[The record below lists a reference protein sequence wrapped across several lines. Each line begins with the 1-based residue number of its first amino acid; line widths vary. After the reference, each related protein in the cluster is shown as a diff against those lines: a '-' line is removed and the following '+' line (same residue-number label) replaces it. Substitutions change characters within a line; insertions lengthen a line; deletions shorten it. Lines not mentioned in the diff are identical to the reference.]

1 MNNTF
6 LSSRDLTALMAGK
19 PAETPATLQELS
31 TGTNFLVQFLKEQY
45 LTSYIPEGASKIK
58 FLTGR
63 PGSGKTHYRKLLLT
77 EAENSGFLGV
87 SFSAK
92 DVWLSDFREIYL
104 EILRQ
109 CDIDRILQ
117 GLRDTIIREMG
128 YDPSQVPSG
137 QNLIDYLAEQ
147 GKGDALTKNTIRDY
161 LRELF
166 LKNPVLDNNFALC
179 CSLLVGDLL
188 GHPTLEASERE
199 TLYAFLRGDKT
210 IKFAQL
216 RAAGL
221 SPVRITK
228 YNARHMLRSLGEVVH
243 LAGFSGIFISVDDM
257 EILLGRTQSEM
268 IRYGKVRREDTYESL
283 RQLID
288 DIDTMKYLFFLFCFD
303 RELIDDESRG
313 IKSYQALW
321 FRIQNEIVSTRVN
334 RFADILDLDL
344 LAAQI
349 YDDSVTLSMADRLY
363 DALLST
369 DPLLSESLHRLSPEE
384 LPSLKDR
391 AEYGGIGLP
400 YLINRAV
407 VEGGL
412 HD

>member
-1 MNNTF
+1 MNNISLT
-6 LSSRDLTALMAGK
+6 SRDLNALLTGK
-19 PAETPATLQELS
+19 PAEDPEILRELS
-31 TGTNFLVQFLKEQY
+31 VGSDFLVQFLKQHY

-63 PGSGKTHYRKLLLT
+63 PGSGKTHYGKLLLS
-77 EAENSGFLGV
+77 EAVSSGFLGV

-109 CDIDRILQ
+109 CDIDRILL
-117 GLRDTIIREMG
+117 GLRDTIIREMN
-128 YDPSQVPSG
+128 YDPSQIPAG
-137 QNLIDYLAEQ
+137 QNLIDYLSEQ
-147 GKGDALTKNTIRDY
+147 GKGDALTRNTIRDY

-188 GHPTLEASERE
+188 GHPTLEAGERE
-199 TLYAFLRGDKT
+199 VLYAFLKGDKT
-210 IKFAQL
+210 IRFTEL
-216 RAAGL
+216 RAVGL

-228 YNARHMLRSLGEVVH
+228 YNARHMLRSLGEIVH
-243 LAGFSGIFISVDDM
+243 LAGYSGIFIVIDDM
-257 EILLGRTQSEM
+257 EILLGRTQSEL

-288 DIDTMKYLFFLFCFD
+288 DIDAMKYLFFLLCFD

-321 FRIQNEIVSTRVN
+321 FRIQNEIASPRVN

-349 YDDSVTLSMADRLY
+349 YDDSVIMTMADRLI
-363 DALLST
+363 DVLLST
-369 DPLLSESLHRLSPEE
+369 DPSLSESLHRLTSEE

-400 YLINRAV
+400 YLINRAAI
-407 VEGGL
+407 EGGL

>member
-1 MNNTF
+1 MNNTL
-6 LSSRDLTALMAGK
+6 LSSRDMTALMTGK
-19 PAETPATLQELS
+19 PAEDPAVLRELS
-31 TGTNFLVQFLKEQY
+31 VGSDFLVQFLKEQY

-63 PGSGKTHYRKLLLT
+63 PGSGKTHYGKLLLS
-77 EAENSGFLGV
+77 EAETSGFLGV

-109 CDIDRILQ
+109 CNIDRILA
-117 GLRDTIIREMG
+117 GLRDTIIREMN
-128 YDPSQVPSG
+128 YDPSMIPNG
-137 QNLIDYLAEQ
+137 QHLIDYLAEQ

-199 TLYAFLRGDKT
+199 TLYAFLKGDKT
-210 IKFAQL
+210 IRFTQL

-228 YNARHMLRSLGEVVH
+228 YNARHMLRSLGEIVH
-243 LAGFSGIFISVDDM
+243 LAGFAGIFITIDDM
-257 EILLGRTQSEM
+257 EILLGRTQSELV
-268 IRYGKVRREDTYESL
+268 RYGKVRREDTYESL

-288 DIDTMKYLFFLFCFD
+288 DIDSMKYLFFLLCFD

-321 FRIQNEIVSTRVN
+321 FRIQTEIVSQRIN

-344 LAAQI
+344 LASQL
-349 YDDSVTLSMADRLY
+349 YDDTVILEMADRLY
-363 DALLST
+363 ETLLFT
-369 DPLLSESLHRLSPEE
+369 DPALSESLHKLLPDE

-391 AEYGGIGLP
+391 TEFGGIGLP

-407 VEGGL
+407 IEGGL

>member
-1 MNNTF
+1 MNNTP
-6 LSSRDLTALMAGK
+6 LSSRDLSLVLSGK
-19 PAETPATLQELS
+19 PADDPAALQNLS
-31 TGTNFLVQFLKEQY
+31 AGTDFLVQFLKEHY

-63 PGSGKTHYRKLLLT
+63 PGSGKTHYSKLLLT
-77 EAENSGFLGV
+77 EAEASGFLGV

-109 CDIDRILQ
+109 CDIDRILP
-117 GLRDTIIREMG
+117 GLRDTIIRKMG
-128 YDPSQVPSG
+128 YNPSEIPAG
-137 QNLIDYLAEQ
+137 QNLIDHLAEQ

-188 GHPTLEASERE
+188 GHPTLEAGERE
-199 TLYAFLRGDKT
+199 ILYAFLRGDKT
-210 IKFAQL
+210 VRFAEL
-216 RAAGL
+216 RAVGL
-221 SPVRITK
+221 SPVRITRF
-228 YNARHMLRSLGEVVH
+228 NARHMLRSLGEVVH
-243 LAGFSGIFISVDDM
+243 LAGFSGIFITIDDM
-257 EILLGRTQSEM
+257 EILLGRTQSEL

-288 DIDTMKYLFFLFCFD
+288 DIDTMKYLFFLLCFD
-303 RELIDDESRG
+303 RELVDDESRG

-321 FRIQNEIVSTRVN
+321 FRIQNEIASSRLN

-344 LAAQI
+344 LASQI
-349 YDDSVTLSMADRLY
+349 YDDSVILAMADRLY
-363 DALLST
+363 ETLLST
-369 DPLLSESLHRLSPEE
+369 DHTLSERLHKLVPDE

-391 AEYGGIGLP
+391 AEFGGIGLP
-400 YLINRAV
+400 YLINRTV
-407 VEGGL
+407 TEGGP